1 MSCMSLTEISSS
13 WGRDHG
19 LAHFSRALGSNKSF
33 VFFFNLAIWNAVWS
47 NVVFV
52 WCGRWT
58 VWWENNKC
66 TAAMECCFM
75 SGFPQEFSIQM
86 EESFHYSHSVP
97 CGVTSCQKGIFQH
110 SWVLMQIHTGSYP
123 SLWSCHSLNL
133 CWLQESC
140 ASSAAYFPRAAAVLW
155 WAAFP
160 SVPPRWCCNRAFFQ
174 SSLWPSSKRA
184 IMDLL

>member
-1 MSCMSLTEISSS
+1 MQSEVVLYLYDAV
-13 WGRDHG
+13 GG
-19 LAHFSRALGSNKSF
+19 LCDER
-33 VFFFNLAIWNAVWS
+33 IINAQQ
-47 NVVFV
+47 
-52 WCGRWT
+52 RWL
-58 VWWENNKC
+58 
-66 TAAMECCFM
+66 ECCFM
-75 SGFPQEFSIQM
+75 SGFFQEFSIQM

-123 SLWSCHSLNL
+123 SLWSCHSWNL

-140 ASSAAYFPRAAAVLW
+140 ASSAAYFPRTAAVLW

-174 SSLWPSSKRA
+174 SFLWPSSKHVQ
-184 IMDLL
+184 